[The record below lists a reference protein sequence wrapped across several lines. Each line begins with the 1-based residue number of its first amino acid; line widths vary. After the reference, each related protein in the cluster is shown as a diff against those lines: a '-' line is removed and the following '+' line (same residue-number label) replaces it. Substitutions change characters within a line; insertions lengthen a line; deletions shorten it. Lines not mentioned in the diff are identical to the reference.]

1 MQSIDRAM
9 GVIKILVDKAA
20 EDGMAITELSN
31 ECDLPVSSMHR
42 VLKSMSQHG
51 MIQQDPKTKR
61 YNLGNIWLEYGLH
74 MYDTMDYTSKIR
86 PELVRLTDETEESVY
101 LSQPMGS
108 ESLIIERIDNEK
120 HAIRVYDK
128 LGSRIPMH
136 IGAANKAMLAH
147 MPTAEVKKILNQ
159 YVSKEQQPAFWDL
172 LEAIKQRGCAISH
185 GERTEGT
192 VGIGAPILNHF
203 GQVQGAVSVG
213 VVSYN
218 LTEERLKFLTG
229 SVRET
234 GRRIS
239 AKLGYSEVQERR
251 YRK

>member
-9 GVIKILVDKAA
+9 GVIKILVAKAA
-20 EDGMAITELSN
+20 EDGMSITELSD
-31 ECDLPVSSMHR
+31 ECGLPVSSMHR
-42 VLKSMSQHG
+42 ILKSMSQHG
-51 MIQQDPKTKR
+51 MIQQNPKTKH
-61 YNLGNIWLEYGLH
+61 YNLGNVWLEYGLH

-86 PELVRLTDETEESVY
+86 PELVRLSDETEESVY

-108 ESLIIERIDNEK
+108 EALIIERIDNEK

-136 IGAANKAMLAH
+136 IGAANKAMLAY

-159 YVSKEQQPAFWDL
+159 FVAAEEQPAFWEL
-172 LEAIKQRGCAISH
+172 LKLIKEQGFAISH

-213 VVSYN
+213 VISYN
-218 LTEERLKFLTG
+218 LTEERLTFLND

-239 AKLGYSEVQERR
+239 AKMGYSETPGRR
-251 YRK
+251 FMN